1 MDSDYLADSVPGGPD
16 PFRADCPSREA
27 LAAVSGKWAC
37 LVICALR
44 SGPLRHMEIARRVEG
59 VSPRS
64 LSHALRDLESR
75 GLVRREAFPE
85 TPPRVVYSLTPL
97 GRHLSRWLE
106 QLRLWAAEWGAKP
119 ASPGAAER

>member
-1 MDSDYLADSVPGGPD
+1 MDSGYRMDSEPGAD

-27 LAAVSGKWAC
+27 LAAVSGKWPC

-44 SGPLRHMEIARRVEG
+44 AGPLRHMEIARRVEG

-64 LSHALRDLESR
+64 LSHALRDLEAR

-85 TPPRVVYSLTPL
+85 SPPRVVYSLTPL

-106 QLRLWAAEWGAKP
+106 QLRLWAAEWGA
-119 ASPGAAER
+119 ATGAAGGR